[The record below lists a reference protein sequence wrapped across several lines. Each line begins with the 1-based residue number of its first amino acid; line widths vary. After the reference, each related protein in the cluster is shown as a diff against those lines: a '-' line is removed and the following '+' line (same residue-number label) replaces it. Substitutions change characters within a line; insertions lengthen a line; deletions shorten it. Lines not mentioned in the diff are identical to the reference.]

1 MSNPNDM
8 NPYNETT
15 KHASELHGRGL
26 SLIVA
31 LSVIL
36 FLLIFFFILLWQH
49 QKQQRG
55 MNGMNSTNRDIF
67 VMDVRCQ
74 MASQAAMELPSL
86 PVFAPLPTDTTGLR
100 DCSVCLAEI
109 GESSNGRLLPACGH
123 AFHKECIDLW
133 FRYRSTCPVCRADIL
148 REPGVDKKSTA

>member
-1 MSNPNDM
+1 MSNPNNT

-15 KHASELHGRGL
+15 KYASELHGRGL

-31 LSVIL
+31 ASVIL

-49 QKQQRG
+49 KKQQR
-55 MNGMNSTNRDIF
+55 GMNSTNRDIS
-67 VMDVRCQ
+67 VMDVECQ
-74 MASQAAMELPSL
+74 MASQAAMEIPSL
-86 PVFAPLPTDTTGLR
+86 PVFAPLPTDTTELR
-100 DCSVCLAEI
+100 DCSVCLSEI
-109 GESSNGRLLPACGH
+109 GDSSNGRLLPACGH

-148 REPGVDKKSTA
+148 REPCVDQKVQPKDV